1 MSKQASILQ
10 YSRSDRSASRA
21 NRTPSTVDKN
31 ASSSHHA
38 EPDKLHDYYANRVAS
53 TFPHQ
58 EDPVRLNAHEAFG
71 FQDLLATQGVPR
83 DATNMFREF
92 NVHQDY
98 AGGVGDEV
106 DEDGSDERGF
116 DESREGSN
124 MRCSQDPDC
133 LHSIHGSSCSRSSVS
148 IKRKSFD
155 TAIDPVSGKKELSLY
170 GTSEFN
176 NASCGRE
183 IGIILR
189 SNFKGPWYSWDKVD
203 AMCKDE
209 LFKEFKLAIQCD
221 ILSSGFQKPV
231 NTLNW
236 PPFSSILVTLGGPGG
251 PGKRNKYAFPEED
264 EVIVRKI
271 WEDKAR
277 TCLNLQ
283 LTRARKKAMSII
295 GTTNIIDCLDKG
307 PVWIQNEDWNT
318 MINDVWS
325 TDRFCKRSKTSK
337 QNRLKQTDG
346 KITRTGR
353 GKELPWDEVF
363 SALHQKSNETGTFV
377 DNRSKIVV
385 EKYRN
390 EMVARYGPDQD
401 NHPSFDGA
409 AWCEASGGVSKGRV
423 YGAPRMPK
431 SKVDV
436 SSSSHTYS
444 VNHHIQAHQ
453 LLDGHMGLGMPTPM
467 APSMP
472 SPVAPSM
479 PSPVAPSMPSPTMAP
494 GHRPRPQ
501 MPYNGPSSSHQQH
514 RPLPLQRRAV
524 ALHGRAVALATAG
537 PLPLQRQAVALQRQ
551 AGRALATAGRCPCN
565 AGRCPCN
572 GRAVAMPLQNVRNVF
587 SDCSRSTIHGL
598 GLIITKKP
606 NQSNYRNLPEQLA
619 IRLEFASPVEQI
631 HSTRKNADIAR
642 VGSVTV
648 ELGGDDK
655 EVSPFINCEG
665 VDSLTC
671 TTCQGSGIQ
680 PRYLDR
686 RYESNNHV
694 PYTPDSQ

>member
-1 MSKQASILQ
+1 MTSPL
-10 YSRSDRSASRA
+10 
-21 NRTPSTVDKN
+21 
-31 ASSSHHA
+31 SSSLHHYSKTRPFPSSLFFPPPHFPFEKRKINHQLRA
-38 EPDKLHDYYANRVAS
+38 PPRRDPPLCTRNPAATSPWNNEVLWFVPVELGNLSSLVELNLSMNALSGLLHVEFMHVELNVKKASNHARMQSLSANCPFVGS
-53 TFPHQ
+53 P

-124 MRCSQDPDC
+124 MRCSQDPGC

-346 KITRTGR
+346 KISTHSAGSVSFASYRATRTGR

-444 VNHHIQAHQ
+444 VNSSY
-453 LLDGHMGLGMPTPM
+453 
-467 APSMP
+467 PST
-472 SPVAPSM
+472 STTRRTYGSRYANTYGSVDAITCGSVDA
-479 PSPVAPSMPSPTMAP
+479 SPVAPSMPSPTMAP

-514 RPLPLQRRAV
+514 R
-524 ALHGRAVALATAG
+524 
-537 PLPLQRQAVALQRQ
+537 
-551 AGRALATAGRCPCN
+551 
-565 AGRCPCN
+565 
-572 GRAVAMPLQNVRNVF
+572 
-587 SDCSRSTIHGL
+587 RSF
-598 GLIITKKP
+598 P
-606 NQSNYRNLPEQLA
+606 P
-619 IRLEFASPVEQI
+619 
-631 HSTRKNADIAR
+631 
-642 VGSVTV
+642 
-648 ELGGDDK
+648 
-655 EVSPFINCEG
+655 
-665 VDSLTC
+665 
-671 TTCQGSGIQ
+671 
-680 PRYLDR
+680 
-686 RYESNNHV
+686 
-694 PYTPDSQ
+694 

>member
-38 EPDKLHDYYANRVAS
+38 EPDKLHDYYAHRVAS

-58 EDPVRLNAHEAFG
+58 EDHARLNAHEAFG

-183 IGIILR
+183 IRIILR

-209 LFKEFKLAIQCD
+209 LFKEFK
-221 ILSSGFQKPV
+221 
-231 NTLNW
+231 
-236 PPFSSILVTLGGPGG
+236 
-251 PGKRNKYAFPEED
+251 NKYAFPEED

-346 KITRTGR
+346 KISTHYAGSVSFASYRASMQEQAG

-444 VNHHIQAHQ
+444 VNSSYPSTSTTRRYEEQ
-453 LLDGHMGLGMPTPM
+453 LQENREAINDMRNEMRNEMSSIKDCLKLLVGHMGLGMPTPM

-472 SPVAPSM
+472 SLVAPSM
-479 PSPVAPSMPSPTMAP
+479 PSPPMAP

-514 RPLPLQRRAV
+514 R
-524 ALHGRAVALATAG
+524 
-537 PLPLQRQAVALQRQ
+537 
-551 AGRALATAGRCPCN
+551 
-565 AGRCPCN
+565 
-572 GRAVAMPLQNVRNVF
+572 
-587 SDCSRSTIHGL
+587 RSF
-598 GLIITKKP
+598 P
-606 NQSNYRNLPEQLA
+606 P
-619 IRLEFASPVEQI
+619 
-631 HSTRKNADIAR
+631 
-642 VGSVTV
+642 
-648 ELGGDDK
+648 
-655 EVSPFINCEG
+655 
-665 VDSLTC
+665 
-671 TTCQGSGIQ
+671 
-680 PRYLDR
+680 
-686 RYESNNHV
+686 
-694 PYTPDSQ
+694 

>member
-1 MSKQASILQ
+1 MSKRPAILQ

-31 ASSSHHA
+31 ASSSHQP
-38 EPDKLHDYYANRVAS
+38 EPDQLHDYYTHRVAS

-58 EDPVRLNAHEAFG
+58 EDHLRLNAYEAFR

-83 DATNMFREF
+83 DDTNMFREF
-92 NVHQDY
+92 NVHHQGY

-106 DEDGSDERGF
+106 DEDGSDEREF

-124 MRCSQDPDC
+124 MRCSEDPDC
-133 LHSIHGSSCSRSSVS
+133 LHSIHGSSCSRTSVS
-148 IKRKSFD
+148 IKWKSFD

-189 SNFKGPWYSWDKVD
+189 TNFKGPWHSWDKVD

-209 LFKEFKLAIQCD
+209 LFKEFK
-221 ILSSGFQKPV
+221 K
-231 NTLNW
+231 
-236 PPFSSILVTLGGPGG
+236 
-251 PGKRNKYAFPEED
+251 KYAFPKED
-264 EVIVRKI
+264 EAIVRKI

-277 TCLNLQ
+277 ISLNQQ
-283 LTRARKKAMSII
+283 LARARNKAMSII

-346 KITRTGR
+346 KISTHSAGSVSFASYRASMQEQAG

-377 DNRSKIVV
+377 DNRSKIV

-390 EMVARYGPDQD
+390 EMVAKYGPDQD

-444 VNHHIQAHQ
+444 VNSSYPSTTTNRRYQEQ
-453 LLDGHMGLGMPTPM
+453 LDKMETKISSIEDCLKLLVGHMGLSMPT
-467 APSMP
+467 
-472 SPVAPSM
+472 PVAPSM
-479 PSPVAPSMPSPTMAP
+479 PTPVAPSMPSPTMAP
-494 GHRPRPQ
+494 
-501 MPYNGPSSSHQQH
+501 
-514 RPLPLQRRAV
+514 
-524 ALHGRAVALATAG
+524 
-537 PLPLQRQAVALQRQ
+537 
-551 AGRALATAGRCPCN
+551 
-565 AGRCPCN
+565 
-572 GRAVAMPLQNVRNVF
+572 
-587 SDCSRSTIHGL
+587 
-598 GLIITKKP
+598 
-606 NQSNYRNLPEQLA
+606 
-619 IRLEFASPVEQI
+619 
-631 HSTRKNADIAR
+631 
-642 VGSVTV
+642 
-648 ELGGDDK
+648 
-655 EVSPFINCEG
+655 
-665 VDSLTC
+665 
-671 TTCQGSGIQ
+671 
-680 PRYLDR
+680 
-686 RYESNNHV
+686 
-694 PYTPDSQ
+694 